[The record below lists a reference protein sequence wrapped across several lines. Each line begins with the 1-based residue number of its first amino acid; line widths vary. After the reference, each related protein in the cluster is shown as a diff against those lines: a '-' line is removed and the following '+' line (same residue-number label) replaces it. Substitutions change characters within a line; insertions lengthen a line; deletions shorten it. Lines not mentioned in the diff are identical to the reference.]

1 MEEMK
6 RKLLEFISDYHYYIT
21 DEDDGITRDVIEVEE
36 IVKFIN
42 EYKGGVNNGKIIKR
56 IRKN

>member
-1 MEEMK
+1 MEKFKNE
-6 RKLLEFISDYHYYIT
+6 LLEFISDCHYYMT

-42 EYKGGVNNGKIIKR
+42 EYKGGE
-56 IRKN
+56 

>member
-6 RKLLEFISDYHYYIT
+6 HKLLKFINDYHYYIT
-21 DEDDGITRDVIEVEE
+21 DEDDGITYDVIEVEE

-42 EYKGGVNNGKIIKR
+42 EYKG
-56 IRKN
+56 